1 MPRLKSR
8 HRWWGNGYR
17 LLDYGKVWEGLITGE
32 QEESHLLREQEN
44 SWKSVRLSR
53 CHWETVLRIAKETLQ
68 GASDK
73 DAVTECPLR
82 RRVSG
87 CAPWWLSTM
96 AASTETHTGSRNRK
110 TGHFLQC
117 PSETFYSQHLKCQK
131 TKEKWSEDPA
141 PVSQARQWWVN
152 LEVRSNPFITGT
164 GAISLYGSSKSQH
177 NSFSL

>member
-8 HRWWGNGYR
+8 HRWWGNSYS
-17 LLDYGKVWEGLITGE
+17 LVDYGEVCEGPITGE
-32 QEESHLLREQEN
+32 QEESHILREQEN
-44 SWKSVRLSR
+44 SWKSVRLCR

-73 DAVTECPLR
+73 DAATECSLG
-82 RRVSG
+82 RRVTG

-117 PSETFYSQHLKCQK
+117 PSETYLQRLKCQQ

-152 LEVRSNPFITGT
+152 LEVRSNPFITST